1 MFATTVIVF
10 REVLEAG
17 LIISLLLVATRG
29 VANRGYWVTGGVAV
43 GLLLAGVIAM
53 FADVISNA
61 VEGVG
66 QELFNAM
73 ILFAAVAMLAW
84 HNVWMRRHSVELVQ
98 RMRRWGEAVV
108 QGEQPLYLLA
118 IVIGLAVLREGS
130 EVVLF
135 LYGILTSGTE
145 GLQMFMGGML
155 GIAAGVLVGAVL
167 YFGLMRIPVKHLF
180 TVSAWLILLLA
191 ASMASQG
198 AAFLVQAN
206 LLPAL
211 GTNVWDTTAWLS
223 EKSVFG
229 QLLHVLVGYDAR
241 PMGIQIAFYLATL
254 ISVGFLMWLYGN
266 KNVSKVPVQS

>member
-66 QELFNAM
+66 QELFNAT
-73 ILFAAVAMLAW
+73 ILFAAVGMLAW
-84 HNVWMRRHSVELVQ
+84 HNVWMRRHSIELVQ
-98 RMRRWGEAVV
+98 RMRCWGEAVV

-135 LYGILTSGTE
+135 LYGILASGTE
-145 GLQMFMGGML
+145 GLQMFLGGML

-167 YFGLMRIPVKHLF
+167 YFGLVRIPVKHLF
-180 TVSAWLILLLA
+180 TISAWLILLLA
-191 ASMASQG
+191 AGMASQG

-206 LLPAL
+206 MLPAL

-223 EKSVFG
+223 EHSVFG

-241 PMGIQIAFYLATL
+241 PMGIQIAFYLATVL
-254 ISVGFLMWLYGN
+254 GVGFLMWLYGN
-266 KNVSKVPVQS
+266 KHVSRVPSHS

>member
-43 GLLLAGVIAM
+43 GLLLAGVIAL

-66 QELFNAM
+66 QELFNAT

-211 GTNVWDTTAWLS
+211 GTNIWDTTAWLS
-223 EKSVFG
+223 EQSVFG

-266 KNVSKVPVQS
+266 KNVSKVPAQP